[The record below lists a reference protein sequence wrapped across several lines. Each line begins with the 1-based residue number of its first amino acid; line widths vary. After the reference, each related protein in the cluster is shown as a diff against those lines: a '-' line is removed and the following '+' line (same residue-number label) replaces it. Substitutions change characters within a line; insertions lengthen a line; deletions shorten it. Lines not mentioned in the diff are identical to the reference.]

1 MYVSDL
7 LKPVERALKNSGAG
21 GGGMVK
27 FYYFKGLFW
36 FQFYNKVMRKPFL
49 VRRKTDPLNVTILV
63 KFRENMRLGTLK
75 IGIKIAVET
84 FVFATLFRIRI

>member
-1 MYVSDL
+1 
-7 LKPVERALKNSGAG
+7 
-21 GGGMVK
+21 
-27 FYYFKGLFW
+27 
-36 FQFYNKVMRKPFL
+36 MRNPFL

-63 KFRENMRLGTLK
+63 KFRENMRLWTLK